1 MLFAAQLLQLSGQD
15 PVASGGHRD
24 VYACPGQSHLLI
36 KVTRPRKRP
45 NRSYTKRLIRR
56 LLPDSVYRNA
66 IKEIECEMKAA
77 LKSGTEI
84 ARMPLARCFG
94 IVQTDIG
101 PGIVVERIAS
111 DDGGLADHL
120 STLCKQGPLG
130 ADLLAALNS
139 FAKNLFRLQIV
150 ARDIHES
157 NIVYGLRNQARMF
170 ILIDGYGE
178 RNLVPLRTLSRSLN
192 DRSLNKQM
200 DGIAERVGLIWD
212 AQNREFRAA

>member
-1 MLFAAQLLQLSGQD
+1 MLFAAQLLQVSGQD

-45 NRSYTKRLIRR
+45 NRSYTKRLIRW

-66 IKEIECEMKAA
+66 LKEIECEMKAA
-77 LKSGTEI
+77 LKSGTDI
-84 ARMPLARCFG
+84 AQLPLARCFG

-101 PGIVVERIAS
+101 PGILVERIAS
-111 DDGGLADHL
+111 GDGGLADHL
-120 STLCKQGPLG
+120 SSLCQQGPLSNE
-130 ADLLAALNS
+130 LLRELNN
-139 FAKNLFRLQIV
+139 FAQSLFRLQIV

-157 NIVYGLRNQARMF
+157 NIVYGLRNQTRMF
-170 ILIDGYGE
+170 FLIDGYGE
-178 RNLVPLRTLSRSLN
+178 RNLIPLRTLSRRLN

-200 DGIAERVGLIWD
+200 NGIAERVGLIWD
-212 AQNREFRAA
+212 RQQREFRAV